1 MLNFAQ
7 IPILGGSR
15 FHPYY
20 RAILNR
26 ALSLGYTLPTSS
38 QQALQNQLVLW
49 LVNKGIWA
57 KLDILYILATNGSA
71 DFSRLN
77 WINPLLYELTAVNS
91 IAFVAN
97 QGWTGNAIDSYL
109 DTSWNPSIH
118 GVHYTL
124 NDASYG
130 CKINSGSSSQSWV
143 EMGCATLGNNIS
155 SYIHGRI
162 GGTVG
167 IRANDDFTRQTA
179 VATPVGFWHC
189 IRDNLTSKLAYLNGS
204 EFQSSGDNTKGLPNA
219 TMTMGCLNV
228 GGTKQSFSGRQLSM
242 GFAGSKLVTEA
253 NDLYTGWN
261 NYQTSI

>member
-1 MLNFAQ
+1 MLNFTQ
-7 IPILGGSR
+7 TPILINQH

-20 RAILNR
+20 RAILER
-26 ALSLGYTLPTSS
+26 ARALGYTLPSPRVQT
-38 QQALQNQLVLW
+38 LQNNLVVY

-57 KLDILYILATNGSA
+57 KLDILYILATDGSS

-91 IAFVAN
+91 PAFASN

-109 DTSWNPSIH
+109 DSSWNPSIH

-130 CKINSGSSSQSWV
+130 CKINSGSTSQSWV

-162 GGTVG
+162 AGTVG
-167 IRANDDFTRQTA
+167 VRVNDDFTRQTA
-179 VATPVGFWHC
+179 VASPVGLWHC
-189 IRDNLTSKLAYLNGS
+189 IRDNLTSKFAYLNGAL
-204 EFQSSGDNTKGLPNA
+204 FQNSGDNTKGLPNA
-219 TMTMGCLNV
+219 TMTLCCLNV
-228 GGTKQSFSGRQLSM
+228 GGTKQSFSGRQISM
-242 GFAGSKLVTEA
+242 AFAGSKLVSEA
-253 NDLYTGWN
+253 SDLYTGWN
-261 NYQTSI
+261 TYQSSL